1 LKQKLYTLPTFP
13 TNREELIQNVTQI
26 WNSLTQELADNLLN
40 GMPKRMEEVV
50 RRKGKWSANK
60 CLLK

>member
-1 LKQKLYTLPTFP
+1 MGHFEAKTVSFP

-50 RRKGKWSANK
+50 RRKGKWSAK
-60 CLLK
+60 

>member
-1 LKQKLYTLPTFP
+1 MGYFEAKTVSFP

-40 GMPKRMEEVV
+40 SMPKRWKSLLEE
-50 RRKGKWSANK
+50 KDNK
-60 CLLK
+60 ILGGTNG